1 MMNKAF
7 GMSLRR
13 DAKAFPENAPMSDRA
28 DHLDEGREQ
37 GASQP
42 WTTAAR
48 PNRPITAAQGPGRPT
63 SPISSSRR
71 WRRWPGIES
80 P

>member
-1 MMNKAF
+1 MMHNAF
-7 GMSLRR
+7 RMSLRR

-28 DHLDEGREQ
+28 DHPDDGREH

-42 WTTAAR
+42 WTT
-48 PNRPITAAQGPGRPT
+48 NRPITAAQRPDRTT
-63 SPISSSRR
+63 SPSTSSRR
-71 WRRWPGIES
+71 WRWRPGIQS